1 MATHARIWRRSL
13 NPLWFEMAKKLK
25 TLNGISVLV
34 MVYSASAASAQDSGN
49 ASGLPHCPDRGTDVV
64 GEMTCYCSAEAR
76 KKVKGGNVYGSGPYL
91 YYSPVCASAL
101 HAGATGPEGGPVR
114 LIERPP
120 QTSFTGSL
128 ANGVFSADYGSS
140 QKKSFDVEPL
150 NAE

>member
-1 MATHARIWRRSL
+1 MIGG
-13 NPLWFEMAKKLK
+13 LK
-25 TLNGISVLV
+25 TAKPVSVV
-34 MVYSASAASAQDSGN
+34 IVVCGASAVFAQDSSN
-49 ASGLPHCPDRGTDVV
+49 ASGLPHCPDRGIDVV

-101 HAGATGPEGGPVR
+101 HAGATGPEGGPLR

-120 QTSFTGSL
+120 QTGFIGSL
-128 ANGVFSADYGSS
+128 ANGIFSADYGSS

-150 NAE
+150 EAQ